1 MKWEEERLQTVVN
14 KEGYFIGSFDSE
26 KQPYGSSET
35 EKKLLDEYDKSP
47 VLVTEVQKLRD
58 NFEEWQKNYQK
69 YQEDLCAFIGNYMS
83 ATFEEI
89 DDMSRKLDE
98 IKWDFDGQL
107 SRRRCK
113 SILLKWNIYSDTN
126 QVSSIEQPSSPITY
140 HQFKSFLADGHNLQ
154 KQITDNKNLDEVI
167 DWTGKT
173 VRKIQEKVNELNSI
187 KSIDTLEKMPKIIF
201 GYVDYSKR

>member
-1 MKWEEERLQTVVN
+1 MN
-14 KEGYFIGSFDSE
+14 MI
-26 KQPYGSSET
+26 
-35 EKKLLDEYDKSP
+35 KSP

-107 SRRRCK
+107 SQKKMQVYIIKMEHLQRYESGELDRTTK
-113 SILLKWNIYSDTN
+113 LPNNI
-126 QVSSIEQPSSPITY
+126 SPI
-140 HQFKSFLADGHNLQ
+140 
-154 KQITDNKNLDEVI
+154 
-167 DWTGKT
+167 
-173 VRKIQEKVNELNSI
+173 
-187 KSIDTLEKMPKIIF
+187 
-201 GYVDYSKR
+201 